1 MAVWGKKPD
10 FAPKSAKA
18 QSGHN
23 SLCPYCA
30 LKVRDLCRGW
40 AEVEVEKMLKMSPK
54 RGHVKDT
61 LTMTKGSPEC

>member
-1 MAVWGKKPD
+1 MAGWGKKPD

-18 QSGHN
+18 QSGTTAF
-23 SLCPYCA
+23 A
-30 LKVRDLCRGW
+30 LIVPSKVRDLCRRW